1 MKNNLTLSEDNT
13 TEFKLSFQKEVIETI
28 VAFSNSKGGHIYI
41 GIADNGSVVG
51 VDISQESIQ
60 NYINIIKQAT
70 EPKIIV
76 DIDIMRKNG
85 KDILDIQVDEY
96 PIKPVSY
103 KGRYFKRRKN
113 SNHQM
118 TPIEIS
124 NTHLKTIN
132 SSWDYF
138 EDINHTIKDIDE
150 QNIEY
155 FIKLAHLN
163 SNIEE
168 VYKKFELLKNGKITN
183 GCYLLF
189 NNNDRSLFTNME
201 IGRFQDETLIK
212 DSISLHGGIFNQV
225 EIVMS
230 FIYKHIN
237 KAYVISGKP
246 QRDEVWDYPMDAIR
260 EIVVNMIVHRDYLS
274 NIHSVVKIFDDR
286 IEFYNHGTLPDSI
299 TIEDV
304 KNGTYKSM
312 PRNLQIADI
321 FKTVD
326 IIEKYGSWVKRVI
339 KLFKEYGSKEPLF
352 EDRLGG
358 MVVVVYK
365 KEHFKK
371 TIQKTPLET
380 PLETPLKTRD
390 KIVELIKND
399 KYITIKNMTVELGIG
414 RDTINEHLSRLKK
427 DGMIKRVGSS
437 RSGYWEVLKDDR
449 NGI

>member
-1 MKNNLTLSEDNT
+1 MIDNISLKEDNT
-13 TEFKLSFQKEVIETI
+13 TEFKLSFQKEVIETV
-28 VAFSNSKGGHIYI
+28 VAFANTKGGHIYI
-41 GIADNGSVVG
+41 GIADDSTVVG
-51 VDISQESIQ
+51 VDILQESIQ

-76 DIDIMRKNG
+76 DIDIITKNS

-118 TPIEIS
+118 TLIEIS

-138 EDINHTIKDIDE
+138 EDINHTIEDIDE
-150 QNIEY
+150 KNIKH
-155 FIKLAHLN
+155 FIKLANLD

-189 NNNDRSLFTNME
+189 NNNDKSLFTNIE
-201 IGRFQDETLIK
+201 IGRFQTETLIK
-212 DSISLHGGIFNQV
+212 DSLSIHGGIINQV
-225 EIVMS
+225 EIVMN

-286 IEFYNHGTLPDSI
+286 IEFYNHGVLPDGI

-321 FKTVD
+321 FKTAN
-326 IIEKYGSWVKRVI
+326 IIEKYGSGVKRVI
-339 KLFKEYGSKEPLF
+339 KLFKEYSSKEPLF
-352 EDRLGG
+352 EERLGG
-358 MVVVVYK
+358 MVVVAYK
-365 KEHFKK
+365 KEPFKK
-371 TIQKTPLET
+371 STQET
-380 PLETPLKTRD
+380 PLNTPLNTPLKTRD
-390 KIVELIKND
+390 KIVELIKNN
-399 KYITIKNMTVELGIG
+399 KYITIKNIATELGIS

-427 DGMIKRVGSS
+427 DDIVKRVGSA
-437 RSGYWEVLKDDR
+437 RSGYWEVLRDE
-449 NGI
+449 